1 MTAAPTE
8 PSSAA
13 SAAKRLA
20 TIVVVLAAVFGAVSV
35 MLRPDSFRS
44 TAIRVLAI
52 VLTGVLVA
60 RGMRWARLLLVFLTG
75 LGALYAALLGVVRPL
90 SLGWR
95 VWFLAYGIGTLWCL
109 WALFRQPAAA
119 YFTQP
124 PSQEKGG
131 A

>member
-1 MTAAPTE
+1 MTATPTE

-44 TAIRVLAI
+44 TGIRVLAI

-60 RGMRWARLLLVFLTG
+60 RGRRARLLLVFLTG

-95 VWFLAYGIGTLWCL
+95 ISFLAYGIGTLWCL

-124 PSQEKGG
+124 ASQEKGG